1 MAGVK
6 MVHVPY
12 RGGAPAVADTVAG
25 QTQLFFTAGTQ
36 SLPHVKAGTLRLLAV
51 TEGKRS
57 PFLPDVPTVAETLP
71 GYEMA
76 VWYGAF
82 GPAGMRKDVVA
93 RLNGEINRI
102 LFLPDVKSRMDELA
116 VELARASPDELG
128 EMTRRDAEK
137 WGRVIRELGIT
148 PQ

>member
-1 MAGVK
+1 

-12 RGGAPAVADTVAG
+12 RGGAPAVADTVGG
-25 QTQLFFTAGTQ
+25 QTQVFFTAGTQ
-36 SLPHVKAGTLRLLAV
+36 SLEHVKAGRLRLLAV

-57 PFLPDVPTVAETLP
+57 SLLPDVPTVAETLP

-82 GPAGMRKDVVA
+82 GPSGMPKDIVE
-93 RLNGEINRI
+93 RLNAEIGRI
-102 LFLPDVKSRMDELA
+102 LFLPNVKKRMDDIA
-116 VELARASPDELG
+116 VEVARMSPKELG
-128 EMTRRDAEK
+128 ELTRRDADK
-137 WGRVIRELGIT
+137 WGGIIKDLGIT

>member
-1 MAGVK
+1 
-6 MVHVPY
+6 
-12 RGGAPAVADTVAG
+12 
-25 QTQLFFTAGTQ
+25 
-36 SLPHVKAGTLRLLAV
+36 
-51 TEGKRS
+51 
-57 PFLPDVPTVAETLP
+57 
-71 GYEMA
+71 MA

-102 LFLPDVKSRMDELA
+102 LLLPDVKSRMDELA
-116 VELARASPDELG
+116 VEIARASPDELG
-128 EMTRRDAEK
+128 EMTRRDADK